1 MNVNHD
7 QRVIIDQQHF
17 VQNNKVLIQTHDP
30 AYTEMLEQTAEAR
43 HRMAIA
49 EAEAQANHR
58 HEALT
63 GSLSEALHIREAQ
76 EINQARMFL
85 RENEENIKSEAVQH
99 VRAHEAQCKE
109 KVEAYQRILDAN
121 LRQSMAT
128 KESEIERLRSQA
140 AEKERVQEE
149 RIKRPEELVMQQS
162 LHNQKLQ
169 SMLDSQLSQPPPVQV
184 VETATL
190 TRMAEPYVVSAPI
203 PACTVDPPVASEHPF
218 TDPFDVE
225 VVPPPYAPPPMLAGP
240 YASNTDGATE
250 DMVSGRIP
258 AGGINITYCKQ
269 AESGS
274 VPGPSHSVPLNN
286 ASGDQPPMSGRTVP
300 YGGSGRKP
308 SKGPNNG
315 NDPGGN
321 GDGGP
326 GGGDDG
332 DDGDEHDGSPVPS
345 PSPAPNVNKKKDKKK
360 APGDGG
366 GGGDDD
372 PDKDSDDS
380 DEKFVRCMKKFLG
393 GGFNQSGNDE
403 KPKVKEADTIKLPAI
418 SGPETYRNWRIKT
431 REAIVAASTN
441 PDSAFAWI
449 GEVWKE
455 GQTIEALRKVAPFAT
470 LDAKLLSALTNIIT
484 GDFARKVDTFK
495 ETEANEG
502 RIVRGR
508 QVLFMLHDHF
518 STNMKHGSTYALQD
532 LFSVHLK
539 GENLKTFISNW
550 DQVLAGIVKVPEE
563 SVLETLFYNQVKNCI
578 IEPTR
583 VPRKEHMTS
592 LYPLCA
598 GTWIVSAWRATER
611 GLLGICQAQPSLPLL
626 LSKAR

>member
-1 MNVNHD
+1 MNVNHE
-7 QRVIIDQQHF
+7 QRVIIDQQHY
-17 VQNNKVLIQTHDP
+17 VQNNKVLIQTHEP

-58 HEALT
+58 HEVLT
-63 GSLSEALHIREAQ
+63 GSLKEALQMREAQ

-99 VRAHEAQCKE
+99 VRAHEAQCTE
-109 KVEAYQRILDAN
+109 KVQAYQRILDAN

-128 KESEIERLRSQA
+128 KECEIERLRSQA
-140 AEKERVQEE
+140 AEKERAQEE
-149 RIKRPEELVMQQS
+149 RIKRLEELVMQQS

-190 TRMAEPYVVSAPI
+190 TRTAEPYVISAPI
-203 PACTVDPPVASEHPF
+203 PACTVGSPATSVHPSL
-218 TDPFDVE
+218 DPFNAETVN
-225 VVPPPYAPPPMLAGP
+225 PPYTAPPMLAGP
-240 YASNTDGATE
+240 YAGNTDGE
-250 DMVSGRIP
+250 VEEMVIGRIP
-258 AGGINITYCKQ
+258 VGGINITYCKK
-269 AESGS
+269 AEKGS
-274 VPGPSHSVPLNN
+274 TPGPSNQGPMNS
-286 ASGDQPPMSGRTVP
+286 ASGDHTPMSGRTVQ
-300 YGGSGRKP
+300 YGVTGHKP
-308 SKGPNNG
+308 NKGPNDG
-315 NDPGGN
+315 NNSGGN
-321 GDGGP
+321 GNGGP

-332 DDGDEHDGSPVPS
+332 DDGDDHDGSPVPS
-345 PSPAPNVNKKKDKKK
+345 PSPMPEARKKKDKKK
-360 APGDGG
+360 ASGGDGG
-366 GGGDDD
+366 GGGDD

-380 DEKFVRCMKKFLG
+380 DEKFVRRMKKFLG
-393 GGFNQSGNDE
+393 GGFNQSGQDE

-418 SGPETYRNWRIKT
+418 PGPETYRNWRIKT

-441 PDSAFAWI
+441 PDSAFAWV

-518 STNMKHGSTYALQD
+518 STNMNMARPTPFRICLVST
-532 LFSVHLK
+532 
-539 GENLKTFISNW
+539 
-550 DQVLAGIVKVPEE
+550 
-563 SVLETLFYNQVKNCI
+563 
-578 IEPTR
+578 
-583 VPRKEHMTS
+583 
-592 LYPLCA
+592 
-598 GTWIVSAWRATER
+598 
-611 GLLGICQAQPSLPLL
+611 
-626 LSKAR
+626 